1 MQSPQRYYTTQ
12 QFAKKSGV
20 CASTVSKWLRADKIS
35 GQKKNGKWMIPTSEI
50 SKIPSFKAGSTSK
63 SSMAPS
69 TPGIKKETE
78 TNSGSKHFTIQEFSA
93 LTYLTEFGVEKWLK
107 EGRLI
112 PADDR
117 TGNPMMVASSNLEAP
132 DIKRLMR

>member
-1 MQSPQRYYTTQ
+1 
-12 QFAKKSGV
+12 
-20 CASTVSKWLRADKIS
+20 
-35 GQKKNGKWMIPTSEI
+35 
-50 SKIPSFKAGSTSK
+50 
-63 SSMAPS
+63 
-69 TPGIKKETE
+69 
-78 TNSGSKHFTIQEFSA
+78 
-93 LTYLTEFGVEKWLK
+93 LTEFGVEKWLK